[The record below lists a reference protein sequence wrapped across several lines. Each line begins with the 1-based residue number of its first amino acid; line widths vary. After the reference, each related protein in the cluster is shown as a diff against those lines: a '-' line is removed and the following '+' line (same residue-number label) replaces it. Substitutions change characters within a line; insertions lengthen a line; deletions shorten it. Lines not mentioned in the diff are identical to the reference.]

1 MMMVCRFLPLVV
13 VVIVF
18 VGAAGCGDG
27 RTAGTVSGKVTV
39 KGQPLADIGVNFE
52 PQGEGAGRGSFG
64 RTDSSGN
71 YTLQFI
77 DNDQAGAMVGQHQV
91 TFRDLLSSAPEESD
105 AGPMKKQTFRFPQ
118 KYMSDPLSFE
128 VKAGANQADFDL
140 K

>member
-1 MMMVCRFLPLVV
+1 MTMFCRSLPLVV
-13 VVIVF
+13 VLLILIN
-18 VGAAGCGDG
+18 AAGCGDG
-27 RTAGTVSGKVTV
+27 RRAGTVSGKVTV
-39 KGQPLADIGVNFE
+39 KGQPLAEIGVNFE

-91 TFRDLLSSAPEESD
+91 TFRDLLSSTPQESD

-118 KYMSDPLSFE
+118 KYMSEPLPFE
-128 VKAGANQADFDL
+128 VKPGANQADFDL

>member
-1 MMMVCRFLPLVV
+1 MMMVCRSRPLVF
-13 VVIVF
+13 F
-18 VGAAGCGDG
+18 VLVLIGAAGCGDG

-64 RTDSSGN
+64 RTDSSGS
-71 YTLQFI
+71 YTLHFI

-91 TFRDLLSSAPEESD
+91 TFRDLLSAAAEESD
-105 AGPMKKQTFRFPQ
+105 AGPMKKQTFRFPP
-118 KYMSDPLSFE
+118 KYMSEPLSFE
-128 VKAGANQADFDL
+128 VKPGSNQADFDL